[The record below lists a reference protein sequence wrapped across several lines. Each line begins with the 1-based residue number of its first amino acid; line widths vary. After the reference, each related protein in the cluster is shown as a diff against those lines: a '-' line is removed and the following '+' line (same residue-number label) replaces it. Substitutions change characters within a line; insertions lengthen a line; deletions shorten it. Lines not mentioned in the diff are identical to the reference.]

1 MSPTTID
8 LFITKNV
15 TINRPTTLT
24 ALNSDHNPVIITT
37 DGQYRENRTRTKITY
52 KNTDWTKFRETVDDQ
67 LKINS
72 TITDRKQLEHT
83 IDTFTQIIQNA
94 IKKNTKKTHNK
105 HRNTTHH
112 TRNHTTNQEKERYT
126 KKLAKDRKPNL

>member
-8 LFITKNV
+8 LFITKNI

-37 DGQYRENRTRTKITY
+37 DGQYRENRSRTKITY
-52 KNTDWTKFRETVDDQ
+52 KNTDWNKFRETIDSQ
-67 LKINS
+67 LKINR

-83 IDTFTQIIQNA
+83 IDTLTQIIQNA
-94 IKKNTKKTHNK
+94 IKKHTKTHTI
-105 HRNTTHH
+105 NTETQHI
-112 TRNHTTNQEKERYT
+112 TPEIIQLIKKKERYT